1 MKLLTKFK
9 EYEVELNTHIVNWN
23 KESINIPFKF
33 KRYLSLNVNIEEAKE
48 LRDLLTKYLA
58 NYEEK
63 NY

>member
-9 EYEVELNTHIVNWN
+9 EQEVELNTHIVNWN